1 MALTI
6 YNEIFY
12 WGDFS
17 EKFQR
22 DYSDPNY
29 KDLSNDKEK
38 KDIYL
43 EGILGK
49 TPQQLKI

>member
-22 DYSDPNY
+22 DYDDPNY
-29 KDLSNDKEK
+29 KELSVDAEK
-38 KDIYL
+38 KDQYL
-43 EGILGK
+43 ESILGK
-49 TPQQLKI
+49 TPQSIK